1 MFGYVK
7 PDNPNMYV
15 KDVVLY
21 KASYCGLC
29 KSLGCACGQ
38 KARMCLSFDLAF
50 LSCFLHNV
58 MNVDMQVEK
67 KRCVLHWFKARPIS
81 KPTELSKRIANL
93 NVILAY
99 QKFHDDVLDS
109 GKSKLK
115 KSFFKS
121 SYNKVRKT
129 EPKLCSIIENYYKK
143 LYDYEKSSGD
153 SIVVASEFFGK
164 MLYEVV
170 KVIAE
175 DYFTEDVGTIAF
187 NLGKWIYVADA
198 LDDFE
203 KDLKKNEYN
212 PFVMTYKD
220 VLTKKDLIQ
229 KNKPDLQF
237 MFGDIISEIM
247 IANSKI
253 KYCFNHDLVDNIL
266 TKGIVVKT
274 TQLLEG
280 K

>member
-58 MNVDMQVEK
+58 MNIDMQVEK
-67 KRCVLHWFKARPIS
+67 KRCILHWFKARPVS
-81 KPTELSKRIANL
+81 KPTKLSKRIAKL

-99 QKFHDDVLDS
+99 HKFNDDVLDS

-115 KSFFKS
+115 KKFFKS
-121 SYNKVRKT
+121 SYKKIHKT
-129 EPKLCSIIENYYKK
+129 ESELCSIVENYYKK
-143 LYDYEKSSGD
+143 LYNYEKSAGD
-153 SIVVASEFFGK
+153 SVVVASEFFGK

-170 KVIAE
+170 KIVAE
-175 DYFTEDVGTIAF
+175 NYFTEEIGNVSF

-203 KDLKKNEYN
+203 KDLKKKEYN
-212 PFVMTYKD
+212 PF
-220 VLTKKDLIQ
+220 I
-229 KNKPDLQF
+229 
-237 MFGDIISEIM
+237 
-247 IANSKI
+247 
-253 KYCFNHDLVDNIL
+253 
-266 TKGIVVKT
+266 
-274 TQLLEG
+274 
-280 K
+280 